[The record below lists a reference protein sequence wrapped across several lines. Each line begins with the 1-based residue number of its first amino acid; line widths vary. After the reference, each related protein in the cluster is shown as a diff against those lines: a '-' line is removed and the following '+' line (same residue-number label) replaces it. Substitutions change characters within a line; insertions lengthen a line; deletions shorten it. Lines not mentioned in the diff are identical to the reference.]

1 MSLENPS
8 PSDPCIVPGVEPFL
22 NELQQPVTVQ
32 VHHDCDPLRGQVEEF
47 IRSVFLASYGARLT
61 AFHPT
66 LLSFA
71 SGPRLRAAV
80 GFRGGAQGP
89 MFAEQ
94 YLRKPAENLIADH
107 WQQPA
112 ARERIVEVGNLA
124 LASGGEARWLIA
136 AVTAFLHACDYRWV
150 VFTAVRPLFN
160 AFQRLGLVPIRLA
173 PAHPSRL
180 PGGGRDWG
188 SYYQQRPVVCVGDIR
203 SGIRKLGGVLGDSQP
218 LLHRLLQDCFRQAS
232 TAGCGPNMT
241 REMARG
247 YVQ

>member
-1 MSLENPS
+1 MSLENPR

-22 NELQQPVTVQ
+22 NELQQPVSVQ
-32 VHHDCDPLRGQVEEF
+32 IHSGDDPLRRQVEEF
-47 IRSVFLASYGARLT
+47 IRSVFLASYGAKLT
-61 AFHPT
+61 VFHPT

-80 GFRGGAQGP
+80 GFRGGAQES

-94 YLRKPAENLIADH
+94 YLRKPIESLIADH
-107 WQQPA
+107 WQQPT
-112 ARERIVEVGNLA
+112 ARERVVEVGNLA
-124 LASGGEARWLIA
+124 LASAGEARWMIA

-160 AFQRLGLVPIRLA
+160 AFQRLGLAPIRLA
-173 PAHPSRL
+173 PADPARL
-180 PGGGRDWG
+180 PHGGRDWG
-188 SYYQQRPVVCVGDIR
+188 SYYEQRPVVCVGDIR

-232 TAGCGPNMT
+232 TVGCKPQT
-241 REMARG
+241 AQEYA
-247 YVQ
+247 Q